1 MAFRGGDAVEGVG
14 VAEVQD
20 VRAHARACGSLDDRG
35 DRGALGLARPRREE
49 VGVRRTVRVR
59 RPVDE
64 RRVFG
69 VHDDQRVAGLGE
81 HRHRGLHLVDAD
93 RRELVDA
100 RVHEEAL
107 EPEDAR
113 PRRAA
118 RDRAAL
124 PGTTPPQNPTST
136 NTSPSAAARFTAS
149 ASTVVVGGMLLSGM
163 STIVVTPP
171 AAAARVADAKPS
183 HSVRPGSLTCT
194 CVSTSPG
201 MSTSSSASSTVRE
214 PAMSPVT
221 ERRDAHDHAVAHA
234 DLGGR
239 RTHRPRAPARP

>member
-1 MAFRGGDAVEGVG
+1 MCARAP
-14 VAEVQD
+14 
-20 VRAHARACGSLDDRG
+20 VRAARSMTAAIAAPSASRGRDARKSAYDALCGCGAASMSAASSACTISSESPASASTDIAASISSTLT
-35 DRGALGLARPRREE
+35 A
-49 VGVRRTVRVR
+49 
-59 RPVDE
+59 
-64 RRVFG
+64 
-69 VHDDQRVAGLGE
+69 
-81 HRHRGLHLVDAD
+81 
-93 RRELVDA
+93 RELVDA

-107 EPEDAR
+107 EPEHAGR
-113 PRRAA
+113 RRAA
-118 RDRAAL
+118 RGRAAL

-201 MSTSSSASSTVRE
+201 MSTSSSASTMVRAA
-214 PAMSPVT
+214 PDCVT
-221 ERRDAHDHAVAHA
+221 DAESASV
-234 DLGGR
+234 
-239 RTHRPRAPARP
+239 T